1 MVAIYVLIC
10 CQATAK
16 QAENGSL
23 QCVCVNGPVIDPQ
36 VACAR
41 SNDLFENLFLVV
53 GAILLKWYVKKKS
66 WKINLKFINYP
77 MNEVFIHK
85 LSKEASLKH
94 AHACALLK

>member
-1 MVAIYVLIC
+1 MMVAIYVLKC

-16 QAENGSL
+16 QAENGSF
-23 QCVCVNGPVIDPQ
+23 QQRGGWVCVDGPVIDLQ

-53 GAILLKWYVKKKS
+53 GAILLKWHIKKKS

-77 MNEVFIHK
+77 MNEVNLFRNDQ
-85 LSKEASLKH
+85 SKPV
-94 AHACALLK
+94 